1 MQTTQMQ
8 TDFSATPQVD
18 LIAGNERYI
27 DDHKLYPHFFMKTV
41 QDVLE
46 TEKQKRPIF
55 KEVEYLRVMVPGD
68 RGLQVFSVVDE
79 LAKQRFPRAYAAFKA
94 GTADQ
99 TSGTPLEAL
108 PGITPSRA
116 EEYRHVGIKTIEMLA
131 NANDSNSFMGFQADK
146 QKAIQY
152 LAIAEGKSIEAL
164 DAKVTAENEALKQTI
179 ADMQAK
185 LEQLVKVKAKP
196 GA

>member
-8 TDFSATPQVD
+8 TDFSATPQID
-18 LIAGNERYI
+18 LIAGNDRYI

-46 TEKQKRPIF
+46 TEAQKRPIF

-68 RGLQVFSVVDE
+68 RGLQVFSEVDE

-99 TSGTPLEAL
+99 TTGTPLEAL

-116 EEYRHVGIKTIEMLA
+116 EEYRHIGIKTIEMLA
-131 NANDSNSFMGFQADK
+131 NASDSNAFMGFQSDK

-152 LAIAEGKSIEAL
+152 LAISEGKSIEAL
-164 DAKVTAENEALKQTI
+164 DQKLTAENDALKQVV
-179 ADMQAK
+179 AEMQAK
-185 LEQLVKVKAKP
+185 LEKMAKAK
-196 GA
+196 

>member
-8 TDFSATPQVD
+8 TDFSANSQVD
-18 LIAGNERYI
+18 LIAGNDRYA

-41 QDVLE
+41 QDVIE

-79 LAKQRFPRAYAAFKA
+79 LAKQRFPRAYQAFKA

-99 TSGTPLEAL
+99 TAGTPLEAL

-116 EEYRHVGIKTIEMLA
+116 EEYRHIGIKTIELLA
-131 NANDSNSFMGFQADK
+131 SASDSNAFMGFQSDK

-152 LAIAEGKSIEAL
+152 LAIAEGKSIEAVDKKL
-164 DAKVTAENEALKQTI
+164 SAENEAMKQTI

-185 LEQLVKVKAKP
+185 LEKMVKAKS

>member
-8 TDFSATPQVD
+8 TDFSATPQID
-18 LIAGNERYI
+18 LIAGNDRYI

-46 TEKQKRPIF
+46 TEAQKRPIF

-68 RGLQVFSVVDE
+68 RGLQVFSEVDE

-99 TSGTPLEAL
+99 TTGTPLEAL

-116 EEYRHVGIKTIEMLA
+116 EEYRHIGIKTIEMLA
-131 NANDSNSFMGFQADK
+131 NASDSNAFMGFQSDK

-152 LAIAEGKSIEAL
+152 LAISEGKSIEAL
-164 DAKVTAENEALKQTI
+164 DQKLSAENDALKQVV
-179 ADMQAK
+179 AEMQAK
-185 LEQLVKVKAKP
+185 LEKMAKAK
-196 GA
+196 